1 MANTKSSKNVR
12 DSIDGDLGSTGKV
25 VSEDFG
31 STGDKLT
38 GDSKT
43 NDLTQMLVKGIWK
56 VNTLNFDEDDNIS
69 EA

>member
-1 MANTKSSKNVR
+1 
-12 DSIDGDLGSTGKV
+12 V

-56 VNTLNFDEDDNIS
+56 VNTFNFDEDDSIS